1 MSAGSKAGRVSARL
15 PKLVERDRRGILA
28 LLIGTGLLM
37 AALAGLTAIFMTMLL
52 GGGADLLA
60 AFLAGTG
67 LITVACGIG
76 VLRSVERVLAERLGQ
91 SYIQQIR
98 LKLVDAA
105 LTAEKPPPAGIT
117 IARATNDL
125 TSVRN
130 WVALGIAPLAVGIP
144 MILGS
149 ALGLGL
155 LSPVLALAALIPLT
169 ILAGVMVILAHTAF
183 DRAKIVRRKRGRLA
197 SLLADTV
204 AAAPA
209 IKAASGERRE
219 LRRIGKAGQEVV
231 DAAVDRS
238 RITGCIRGSAAAA
251 AAIAVAGVGIVGVW
265 QSIDTATIAGALTIV
280 GLMSAPVSDLGRVVE
295 YRQNFKAARRI
306 LVPALSNVKE
316 LDRGQIPAGKTVN
329 IVRQL
334 PQALPRGEGVV
345 SVVGP
350 LSCGVCAAPTL
361 RAVPG
366 DLVVVEATDPARVD
380 AVFAALL
387 GLRQEEAVAV
397 CVDGMDLLSAH
408 PEEKRQL
415 VGYAAAGSYLER
427 GTVERAVR
435 YRRPDLHPDEGRR
448 ALERVGIADTID
460 ALPKGYRT
468 QLRRGGEPLTVSERA
483 RLVLARASLAS
494 PPLLVLNRIDT
505 ELDDDGLNVLWELID
520 GYPGVVLLSPGQPGG
535 AALPSTGRR
544 TVKWSLDCLHLG
556 AGARQDSAGI
566 LDG

>member
-1 MSAGSKAGRVSARL
+1 MNAASDAELASAGL
-15 PKLVERDRRGILA
+15 PKLVERDRRSILA

-37 AALAGLTAIFMTMLL
+37 AGLAGLTAWFMTILL
-52 GGGADLLA
+52 GGGTEPYV

-67 LITVACGIG
+67 LVTVACGIG
-76 VLRSVERVLAERLGQ
+76 GLRSVERVLAERLGQ

-105 LTAEKPPPAGIT
+105 LTAEKPPPSGIT

-130 WVALGIAPLAVGIP
+130 WVALGIAPLTVGIP

-155 LSPVLALAALIPLT
+155 LSPVLALAALVPLT
-169 ILAGVMVILAHTAF
+169 VLAGLMVVLAHAAF

-238 RITGCIRGSAAAA
+238 RITGRIRGSAAAA
-251 AAIAVAGVGIVGVW
+251 AALAVAAVGIVGVW
-265 QSIDTATIAGALTIV
+265 QSIDTASIAGALTIV
-280 GLMSAPVSDLGRVVE
+280 GLMSAPVNDLGRVVE

-306 LVPALSNVKE
+306 LGPALNHAKAPNRDQSPT
-316 LDRGQIPAGKTVN
+316 GQAGN
-329 IVRQL
+329 PMRQL
-334 PQALPRGEGVV
+334 SQRLPEGDGVV

-350 LSCGVCAAPTL
+350 SACGACAAPTL
-361 RAVPG
+361 RAAPG
-366 DLVVVEATDPARVD
+366 DLVVVEAADPARVD
-380 AVFAALL
+380 AVFTALL
-387 GLRQEEAVAV
+387 GLRDAASVAV
-397 CVDGMDLLSAH
+397 SVDGIDLLSAR
-408 PEEKRQL
+408 PEQRRQL
-415 VGYAAAGSYLER
+415 VGYASAGSYLER
-427 GTVERAVR
+427 GTIERAVR

-448 ALERVGIADTID
+448 ALERVGLSKTID
-460 ALPKGYRT
+460 ALPKGSRT

-483 RLVLARASLAS
+483 RLVLARAALAF

-505 ELDDDGLNVLWELID
+505 ELDDDGLTSLRDLISD
-520 GYPGVVLLSPGQPGG
+520 YPGVILLAPGQPGG
-535 AALPSTGRR
+535 ATLPSPGRK
-544 TVKWSLDCLHLG
+544 TVMWSLDCHNLVADTHQG
-556 AGARQDSAGI
+556 SAA
-566 LDG
+566 D